1 MKILSQIFLMLVLF
15 FGCIFLLQKVD
26 WMSLLNINQV
36 SKSSEEK
43 LGDTIWEYIK
53 NDGKEIE
60 NKGLSE
66 PIDSLIQKI
75 CGANDIDANQLKV
88 HLIYNNEVNAFAL
101 PNNHLVVYTG
111 LILAAEN
118 EGEICGVLGHEIAH
132 IELKHVM
139 KKLVKE
145 MGLSILLSLASGSGN
160 GDKLKEAIKYLSSSA
175 YDRTL
180 EREADLK
187 SVKYMQ
193 KAKIDVEQYAAFL
206 YRLGSDEPEAMK
218 YLSWVSTHPD
228 SRERANYILA
238 QRGMG
243 KIKCQAV
250 LGPQSLQQMKDLI
263 EGINN

>member
-1 MKILSQIFLMLVLF
+1 MKILSQIILMLVLF

-36 SKSSEEK
+36 SQSSEEK
-43 LGDTIWEYIK
+43 IGDAIWEYIK
-53 NDGKEIE
+53 SEGKEIE

-66 PIDSLIQKI
+66 PIDSLINRI
-75 CGANDIDANQLKV
+75 CEANDIDATKLKI
-88 HLIYNNEVNAFAL
+88 HILHNSEVNAFAL
-101 PNNHLVVYTG
+101 PNSHLVIYTG

-132 IELKHVM
+132 IEMKHVM

-175 YDRTL
+175 YDRSL

-187 SVKYMQ
+187 SVKYMR
-193 KAKIDVEQYAAFL
+193 KAKLDIEQYAAFL
-206 YRLGSDEPEAMK
+206 YRLGSNEPEAMK

-228 SRERANYILA
+228 SKERANYILA
-238 QRGMG
+238 QKGIGQMKTRA
-243 KIKCQAV
+243 I
-250 LGPQSLQQMKDLI
+250 LGPNSLNEMKALI
-263 EGINN
+263 ESINQ